1 VEIEVNAAKR
11 PWAVR
16 LAEDH
21 GDEFVQGDTMPEL
34 RTAGFVG
41 VDSLVDQGEQGSG
54 ELIGCLLDA
63 NDVLVVGIQSLLY
76 LLSKQISGHRFRLSP
91 PALDGKKN

>member
-1 VEIEVNAAKR
+1 
-11 PWAVR
+11 
-16 LAEDH
+16 
-21 GDEFVQGDTMPEL
+21 MPEL

-54 ELIGCLLDA
+54 ELIGSLLDA

-76 LLSKQISGHRFRLSP
+76 LLSKQISGHWFRLSP